1 MPARTRLPVLVMLLC
16 LESVVVLG
24 ALALF
29 GIAYPDRFRSRLWR
43 NGGEEGW
50 CSNPRLRIYF
60 YANYEEPPEIPLI
73 WSQRLT
79 TSNAATAVLS
89 LAVLFAR
96 ITIAALRYDARWTN
110 TAYDAVLASLWA
122 WSAAA
127 QGGADLTDPEHLM
140 PRPWYLTR
148 GCEEAWRGNRAWCR
162 IAKWEYGWAIMA
174 AIFYM
179 TKIVGTAGWM
189 VYEKGRRDASR
200 EGGLTK
206 IWRGGGSYKDDADCC
221 SGHGLVELTS
231 YRSYLDL
238 PRTTDG

>member
-16 LESVVVLG
+16 LESVVVFV

-89 LAVLFAR
+89 LAVLFVR
-96 ITIAALRYDARWTN
+96 ITIAALHYDARWTN
-110 TAYDAVLASLWA
+110 TAYDAVLAGLWA

-140 PRPWYLTR
+140 PRPWYLVR
-148 GCEEAWRGNRAWCR
+148 GCEKAWRGNRTWCR
-162 IAKWEYGWAIMA
+162 VAKWEYG
-174 AIFYM
+174 IFYIA
-179 TKIVGTAGWM
+179 KIVGTAGWM
-189 VYEKGRRDASR
+189 VYEKGKRDASR
-200 EGGLTK
+200 EEDLTK
-206 IWRGGGSYKDDADCC
+206 IWRREGGGSYKDDADCC
-221 SGHGLVELTS
+221 SGHDSVELTS
-231 YRSYLDL
+231 YRS
-238 PRTTDG
+238 

>member
-1 MPARTRLPVLVMLLC
+1 MRVTMPARTRLPVALLLC

-60 YANYEEPPEIPLI
+60 YANYEEPPEMPRI
-73 WSQRLT
+73 WSQHLT
-79 TSNAATAVLS
+79 TFNAATAVLS

-96 ITIAALRYDARWTN
+96 TTIAALRYDARWTN
-110 TAYDAVLASLWA
+110 TAYDAVLAGLWA

-127 QGGADLTDPEHLM
+127 QGGADLTEHLM
-140 PRPWYLTR
+140 PRPWCLVR
-148 GCEEAWRGNRAWCR
+148 GCEEAWRGNRSWCR

-200 EGGLTK
+200 EGDLTK

-221 SGHGLVELTS
+221 SGHDLVELTS
-231 YRSYLDL
+231 YR
-238 PRTTDG
+238 P

>member
-1 MPARTRLPVLVMLLC
+1 MRVTISKGTQGLALLLLESMVVLV
-16 LESVVVLG
+16 

-79 TSNAATAVLS
+79 PSNAATAILS

-96 ITIAALRYDARWTN
+96 ITIAVLRYDARWTN
-110 TAYDAVLASLWA
+110 TAYDVVLAVLWA

-127 QGGADLTDPEHLM
+127 QGAGADLTDPEHLI
-140 PRPWYLTR
+140 PRPWYLAR

-162 IAKWEYGWAIMA
+162 VAKWEYGWAIMA
-174 AIFYM
+174 AIFYIM
-179 TKIVGTAGWM
+179 IIIATAGCM
-189 VYEKGRRDASR
+189 LYEKGRRDASR
-200 EGGLTK
+200 GGDLTE
-206 IWRGGGSYKDDADCC
+206 IWRLEAGGSYKDDADCY
-221 SGHGLVELTS
+221 SGHDLVELTS
-231 YRSYLDL
+231 YRS
-238 PRTTDG
+238 